1 MSKKN
6 TPFIM
11 SDAFD
16 DLSKK
21 QETDATKI
29 RTGNTDASADKTSA
43 ADTKST
49 DKKTSA
55 AKTEI
60 KPVVKKDP
68 DIIPEHPVLSGERDK
83 PVMLYRKLHDLLLLL
98 KMKKKLDINKTVNEF
113 IYEHLKEKGLLKELE
128 LLQETMNK

>member
-29 RTGNTDASADKTSA
+29 RTGNTETPTDKTPA
-43 ADTKST
+43 ADTKNT
-49 DKKTSA
+49 NKKTPA
-55 AKTEI
+55 TKAEI
-60 KPVVKKDP
+60 KPTVKKDP
-68 DIIPEHPVLSGERDK
+68 EIIPQHPVLSGERDK

-98 KMKKKLDINKTVNEF
+98 KMKRKLDINKTVNEF